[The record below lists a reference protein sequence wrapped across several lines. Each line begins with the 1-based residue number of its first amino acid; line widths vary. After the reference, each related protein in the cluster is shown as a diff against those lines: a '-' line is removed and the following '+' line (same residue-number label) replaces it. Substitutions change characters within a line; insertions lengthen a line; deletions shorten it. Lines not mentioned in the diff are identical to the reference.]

1 MGHFRGRLVFYM
13 PKGFMLLPSIFLRT
27 EAAERSRNLAE
38 RCRRVCRIGAS
49 LSHLGVA
56 LKRWIWEVVFG
67 SRSGRGVRGAHEL
80 RCQTS
85 PDITLT
91 MKKFSPPTK
100 VEELRWQVPTNLVIS
115 CNKFMCRAWESRV
128 SLSPTNVICWEN
140 AADVNCQ
147 LDVLVLS

>member
-1 MGHFRGRLVFYM
+1 M

-38 RCRRVCRIGAS
+38 RCDRVCRIGVS
-49 LSHLGVA
+49 LSLLRDA

-67 SRSGRGVRGAHEL
+67 SRRGRGVRGAHEL

-85 PDITLT
+85 PHTTLT
-91 MKKFSPPTK
+91 MKKFPPSPAK

-115 CNKFMCRAWESRV
+115 CNKFMCRAWESTV

-140 AADVNCQ
+140 VADVNCQ